1 MKSKHV
7 AICMAVVS
15 VVSWA
20 SAALATGP
28 PSSTASAA
36 PRRAPWAF
44 ITSTGGG
51 DEG

>member
-7 AICMAVVS
+7 AICVAVVS

-28 PSSTASAA
+28 PSAA